1 MKVILLLSLS
11 LISNPEVEVYE
22 VYIADDMQHC
32 HSYGKSIE
40 LAYESG
46 DVDVYYECHREI

>member
-1 MKVILLLSLS
+1 MEVILLLSMS

-32 HSYGKSIE
+32 HSYGESIE
-40 LAYESG
+40 LAYENG
-46 DVDVYYECHREI
+46 DIDVYYECHREI